1 MKKGFFCTIA
11 ECYKKMFT
19 PMGRANRR
27 EYWFFQLYLFLIYV
41 AVVSLFA
48 QVATWSYGRSSIT
61 ALGTAPGFLIM
72 LLILVYILSLPALF
86 SVTVRRLH
94 DTNASGWWIV
104 SPLLSFLIVQI
115 LIQMDITD
123 GWKAVWI
130 GLVSLTFVALL
141 LWALKP
147 SYKGENKYGPQPE

>member
-1 MKKGFFCTIA
+1 
-11 ECYKKMFT
+11 
-19 PMGRANRR
+19 
-27 EYWFFQLYLFLIYV
+27 
-41 AVVSLFA
+41 
-48 QVATWSYGRSSIT
+48 
-61 ALGTAPGFLIM
+61 M
-72 LLILVYILSLPALF
+72 LLILLYILSLPALF